1 MTILLMSALT
11 LHMAFAQSVP
21 NGPWVD
27 EILFESEADEAKVFS
42 KMKKGDMDIFLIDFS
57 DPDLFADVRAS
68 ADIQHKFAYGMY
80 YELTFNP
87 VGPEFKT
94 GGFNPFSNPNIR
106 EAMNMLVDRKYIVD
120 EIMQGLAKP
129 KILPIV
135 SAFPDYGRLAETAVL
150 LEAKYSHNFDK
161 AKEIIFDELEEM
173 DAENIGGEWFYNDK
187 RITLKMLI
195 RVEDQRKQIGDYV
208 SDLLEDLGFETERMY
223 KSSAEASPIWTSGDP
238 ADGEWHVY
246 TGAWITTRLVRDDA
260 NNFAFFYTPM
270 GLPFPLWQAYENDPI
285 FYETAAKLNRGEW
298 TTWDERME
306 LMRKAAELAFEDSAR
321 VWLVDRI
328 SPFIYS
334 KEIELAVDLSGGFIN
349 PIWARTIRFKD
360 KIGGIVRAGNREVLV
375 EPWNPVA
382 GTNSAYDLVILIC
395 LNDGDILFNPY
406 TGMPMP
412 NRLVDVTMEV
422 EEGVPTSTT
431 SSWLSLTFVDEVEVP
446 TDAWFDWDLTMKEI
460 VTAPAGTYAKAKV
473 VLNYGDVIGNVK
485 YHDGSVMTSAD
496 WFSLWP
502 LVFERADPKS
512 SLYDESSVPSF
523 EQFRLNFRGM
533 RIISEEPLVVEYYTN
548 FVNREAESIV
558 SNTLTWPGTWPNMP
572 WHVVAIGIKAE
583 AEDLIAFSAD
593 KAEEL
598 DVEWMN
604 YLGGPSLAIL
614 DGVLEDAI
622 DTTYIPFGDFGG
634 NYIKAAEA
642 SARYQNLADWYKKYG
657 HFWVANGP
665 FYLDHVDFVGHS
677 AIIKAYRD
685 YTYKADRWSLLAEP
699 PIPESS
705 AEVPENVIPGF
716 GAVFTLDLSYGG
728 NPYLN
733 ESVDFV
739 KYLVLDSA
747 GGLITTGNAVSAAEG
762 EWMIELESTDTAR
775 MSAGSYE
782 LITIALSKDVAMP
795 GTLET
800 PFIVMPDLLSYFQT
814 IRASTEAKLNAEIT
828 ELQSTLSETQDT
840 IAELQN
846 TIEAL
851 EPAPGVKVP
860 ITSIQTTAYA
870 ALGAAIL
877 AFILAAYS
885 VIVKK
890 LTV

>member
-1 MTILLMSALT
+1 MSALT

-42 KMKKGDMDIFLIDFS
+42 KIKKGDMDIFLIDFS

-285 FYETAAKLNRGEW
+285 FYETAAKLERGEW
-298 TTWDERME
+298 ATWDERME

-328 SPFIYS
+328 SPFIYR
-334 KEIELAVDLSGGFIN
+334 KEIELAVDLSGGFTN
-349 PIWARTIRFKD
+349 PIWARTIRFKE

-395 LNDGDILFNPY
+395 LNDGDILFNPH

-446 TDAWFDWDLTMKEI
+446 TDAWFDWDVAMKEI
-460 VTAPAGTYAKAKV
+460 ITVPAGTYAKAKV

-548 FVNREAESIV
+548 FVNREAEFIV

-572 WHVVAIGIKAE
+572 WHVVAMGIKAE

-622 DTTYIPFGDFGG
+622 DTTYIPFKDFGG
-634 NYIKAAEA
+634 NYITAAEA
-642 SARYQNLADWYKKYG
+642 SARYQNLADWYKNYE

-728 NPYLN
+728 NPYPN

-739 KYLVLDSA
+739 KYLVLDSS

-795 GTLET
+795 RTLET

-814 IRASTEAKLNAEIT
+814 ILASTEAKLNAEIT

-840 IAELQN
+840 IAELQD

-851 EPAPGVKVP
+851 EPAPGVEVP
-860 ITSIQTTAYA
+860 IKSIQTTAYA
-870 ALGAAIL
+870 AIGAAIL

>member
-1 MTILLMSALT
+1 
-11 LHMAFAQSVP
+11 MAFAQSVP

-68 ADIQHKFAYGMY
+68 ANIQHKFAYGMY

-173 DAENIGGEWFYNDK
+173 DAENIGGEWYYNDK

-208 SDLLEDLGFETERMY
+208 SDLLEHLGFETERMY

-260 NNFAFFYTPM
+260 DNFAFFYTPM

-285 FYETAAKLNRGEW
+285 FYETAAKLERGEW
-298 TTWDERME
+298 ATWDERME

-334 KEIELAVDLSGGFIN
+334 KEIELAVDLSGGFTN

-412 NRLVDVTMEV
+412 NRLLDVTMEV

-431 SSWLSLTFVDEVEVP
+431 SPWLSLTFVDDVEVP
-446 TDAWFDWDLTMKEI
+446 TDAWFDWDVTMKEI

-473 VLNYGDVIGNVK
+473 VLNYGDVIGNVE

-502 LVFERADPKS
+502 LVFERADPES

-572 WHVVAIGIKAE
+572 WHVVTMGIKAE

-622 DTTYIPFGDFGG
+622 DKTYIPFKDFGG
-634 NYIKAAEA
+634 NYITAAEA
-642 SARYQNLADWYKKYG
+642 SARYQNLADWYKNYG

-685 YTYKADRWSLLAEP
+685 YTYKADRWSLLAKP

-728 NPYLN
+728 NPYPN

-739 KYLVLDSA
+739 KYLVLDSS
-747 GGLITTGNAVSAAEG
+747 GGLITTGYAVSAAEG

-795 GTLET
+795 RTLET
-800 PFIVMPDLLSYFQT
+800 PFIVMPDLLSYLQT
-814 IRASTEAKLNAEIT
+814 ITASTEAKLNAEIT
-828 ELQSTLSETQDT
+828 ELQSTLTETQDT
-840 IAELQN
+840 IAELQD

-851 EPAPGVKVP
+851 EPAPGVEVP
-860 ITSIQTTAYA
+860 IKSIQTTAYVA
-870 ALGAAIL
+870 IGAAIL
-877 AFILAAYS
+877 AFILAAYA
-885 VIVKK
+885 VITKK
-890 LTV
+890 